1 MLKLIEELGPE
12 AVFDSETLR
21 ILTAAFDA
29 AWASIEASGTP
40 LSKAD
45 YAEPAREIIGKHI
58 IKAAKNGQRDQQ
70 QLRDGALLEL
80 ARSDLKRRHKPSESP
95 VHDAGR
101 PIGAPARPLCRDLDA
116 DETM

>member
-1 MLKLIEELGPE
+1 MLKLINELGPE

-58 IKAAKNGQRDQQ
+58 IKAATSAPRR
-70 QLRDGALLEL
+70 LSVTLPSASGA
-80 ARSDLKRRHKPSESP
+80 RRKSLFS
-95 VHDAGR
+95 R
-101 PIGAPARPLCRDLDA
+101 ARPSTERKTSWQRCKQRCI
-116 DETM
+116 